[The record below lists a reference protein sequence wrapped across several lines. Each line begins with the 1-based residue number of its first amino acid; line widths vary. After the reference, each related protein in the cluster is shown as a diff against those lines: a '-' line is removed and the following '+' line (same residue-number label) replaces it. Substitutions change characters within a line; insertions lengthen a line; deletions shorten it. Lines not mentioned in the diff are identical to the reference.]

1 MLNHSPEGWATFPLN
16 GINTFEYIPMFS
28 YLTPKLKYAY
38 IPIKADIKHHQEP
51 IAPFIKYLISN
62 IIAQK
67 NTIIF
72 QLGYKIRIANK
83 NNSHNFNSLSPHTGD
98 EK

>member
-1 MLNHSPEGWATFPLN
+1 LR
-16 GINTFEYIPMFS
+16 
-28 YLTPKLKYAY
+28 PKLKYAY

-62 IIAQK
+62 ITAMK
-67 NTIIF
+67 NAITL
-72 QLGYKIRIANK
+72 QCGYRIKIANI